1 MFGSSLSPCIEF
13 RFLVWYD
20 SHTFGTVSSTIRG
33 VLMSKSSAK
42 PALSRLTAILIA
54 GGLLAVHAQQPQPAV
69 DRLTSALPQRAV
81 INQYC
86 VGCHNDKVKT
96 GGLALDSINVESPNQ
111 NPEVWEKVV
120 HKLRARYMPPAGL
133 PRPDEKAYQSLVSY
147 LETSLDQLSAANPNP
162 GRTATL
168 RRLTRTEYQNAIR
181 DLLGLQVDVTQLLPT
196 DESSFGFDN
205 ITVGELSPTLLERYL
220 SAARKISRLAIGSPV
235 RAPGGE
241 TILIPPDLT
250 QEEHFDELPLG
261 TRGGTAVQHVFP
273 QDAHYEIQLQLSR
286 DRNEHI
292 EGLAGPTDVEL
303 LLDGERV
310 QLFTVKPANIITGIR
325 NANSTPSDDDVDKH
339 LHIRIPVTAGPHT
352 LAVAFPKNDPSLLL
366 ETERQPY
373 QAHFNMYRHP
383 RIHPALYSI
392 VVVGPYDATGAGDT
406 PSRRRIFV
414 CHPAKPSEEEGCAKQ
429 ILSNFA
435 RRAYR
440 RPVTDADLEMP
451 LKFYRDARASEDFE
465 GGIEKGLRSLLIS
478 PEFLFRVERDP
489 AGIAPNSAYR
499 LTDLELASR
508 LSFFL
513 WSSIPD
519 DELLNLAI
527 AAKLSEPAVLEK
539 QVRRMLADPRSASL
553 VNNFADQW
561 LYLRNLETIIPD
573 AREFPDFDDNLRRAM
588 RRETELFFES
598 IIREDR
604 NVVDLLSANYTFLN
618 ERLAKHYGIPN
629 VYDSNFRRV
638 TFDANSGRGGLLG
651 QASILTVTSYADRT
665 SPVVRGKWVLTN
677 IVGSPPPPPPP
688 NVPPLKTDGS
698 TGKVMTMRER
708 MAAHRANQPCAGC
721 HKLMD
726 PVGFALENYDAV
738 GRWRTAEQDVP
749 IDAAGGLPDGS
760 QFVGVSGLRQAL
772 LSRPDLFVT
781 TLTEKLLTYGLGRG
795 LESYDA
801 AAVRK
806 IVRDASNDDYRFASL
821 ILGIVN
827 STPFQKRR
835 SL

>member
-1 MFGSSLSPCIEF
+1 ML
-13 RFLVWYD
+13 
-20 SHTFGTVSSTIRG
+20 
-33 VLMSKSSAK
+33 KSSVK
-42 PALSRLTAILIA
+42 STLGRLTAVLIA
-54 GGLLAVHAQQPQPAV
+54 GGLLAVHAQQPQPAGE
-69 DRLTSALPQRAV
+69 RASSASPHRAV
-81 INQYC
+81 IKQYC
-86 VGCHNDKVKT
+86 VGCHNDKLKA
-96 GGLALDSINVESPNQ
+96 GGLALDSVNVENPNQ

-120 HKLRARYMPPAGL
+120 HKLHARYMPPAGV
-133 PRPDEKAYQSLVSY
+133 PRPDEKTYQSLVSY
-147 LETSLDQLSAANPNP
+147 LETSLDQLSVANPNP

-181 DLLGLQVDVTQLLPT
+181 DLLGLQVDVTQLLPA

-220 SAARKISRLAIGSPV
+220 GAARKISRLAMGSPA
-235 RAPGGE
+235 RAPSAD

-250 QEEHFDELPLG
+250 QEEHFDELPFG
-261 TRGGTAVQHVFP
+261 TRGGTAVHYVFP
-273 QDAHYEIQLQLSR
+273 RDAQYEIQLQLSR

-310 QLFTVKPANIITGIR
+310 QLFTVKPVNIVTGIR

-339 LHIRIPVTAGPHT
+339 LHIRIPVTAGPHM

-383 RIHPALYSI
+383 RIHPALYSL

-406 PSRRRIFV
+406 PSRRRIFA
-414 CHPAKPSEEEGCAKQ
+414 CHPAKLSEEEGCAKQ

-440 RPVTDADLEMP
+440 RPVTDADLQMP
-451 LKFYRDARASEDFE
+451 LAFYREARTAEDFE
-465 GGIEKGLRSLLIS
+465 GGIERGLRSLLVS
-478 PEFLFRVERDP
+478 PEFLFRVEHDP
-489 AGIAPNSAYR
+489 SGIAPNTAYR

-573 AREFPDFDDNLRRAM
+573 AREFPDFDDNLRQAM

-604 NVVDLLSANYTFLN
+604 NVVDLLSANYTYLN

-638 TFDANSGRGGLLG
+638 TFEGNSARGGLLG

-665 SPVVRGKWVLTN
+665 SPVIRGKWVLTN

-698 TGKVMTMRER
+698 AGKAMTIRER

-721 HKLMD
+721 HRLMD
-726 PVGFALENYDAV
+726 PVGFSLENYDAV
-738 GRWRTAEQDVP
+738 GRWRTTEQDVP
-749 IDAAGGLPDGS
+749 IDGAGNLPDGS

-772 LSRPDLFVT
+772 LSRPELFVT

-806 IVRDASNDDYRFASL
+806 IVRDAHNDDYRFSAL

-827 STPFQKRR
+827 STPFQMRR